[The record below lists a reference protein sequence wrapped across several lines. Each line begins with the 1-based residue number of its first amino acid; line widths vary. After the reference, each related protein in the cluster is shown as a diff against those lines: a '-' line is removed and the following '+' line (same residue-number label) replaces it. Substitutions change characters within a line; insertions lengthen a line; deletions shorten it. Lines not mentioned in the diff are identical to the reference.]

1 MSSYDIVNS
10 FSSNIEEKA
19 YFSAFIKTTV
29 NPEDFNV
36 VFPKKEYTAKEY
48 RLFFFK
54 FATKEMF
61 VEKALQDILFSLY
74 DDIYANTGVE
84 LGTHQIDPIGDPII
98 SECFYC
104 KTAFIIH
111 STGYSYYCS
120 GNCYK
125 IFNNRNYYDN
135 YCNTYLVTSYNR
147 PIRQINLVQIKPI
160 METIN
165 WSELYIEN
173 EKPKHRMYYKTYFK
187 KDKVVSKKF
196 NSVRRKLLKTN
207 NQKRKSY

>member
-10 FSSNIEEKA
+10 FSSSIEEKA
-19 YFSAFIKTTV
+19 YLSAFIKTTV
-29 NPEDFNV
+29 NPKDFNV
-36 VFPKKEYTAKEY
+36 VFPKKEYTTNEY

-54 FATKEMF
+54 FATKKMF
-61 VEKALQDILFSLY
+61 VEKALQDILFGLY
-74 DDIYANTGVE
+74 DDIYTNIGVE

-98 SECFYC
+98 SKCFNC

-111 STGYSYYCS
+111 STRYSYYCS
-120 GNCYK
+120 GTCYQ
-125 IFNNRNYYDN
+125 IFNNHNYYDN
-135 YCNTYLVTSYNR
+135 YCNTYLFTSYNR
-147 PIRQINLVQIKPI
+147 PIIMFNLDRIKPI

-165 WSELYIEN
+165 WSEPSIEN
-173 EKPKHRMYYKTYFK
+173 EKPKHRTYYKTYFR

-207 NQKRKSY
+207 NQKRKAY